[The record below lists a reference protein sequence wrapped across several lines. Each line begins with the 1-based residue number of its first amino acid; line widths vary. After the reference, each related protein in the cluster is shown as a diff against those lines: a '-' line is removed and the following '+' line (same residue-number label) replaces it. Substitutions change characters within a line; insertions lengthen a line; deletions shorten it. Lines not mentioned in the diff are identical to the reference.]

1 MLMQQQQQHR
11 SSIRS
16 LLQAPR
22 KIGNDGSVPLTPLL
36 LLHVILVLCVLIAR
50 CCCRLPVELRGA
62 LRQQLEEPDVQ
73 QDVQCLLQP
82 LQLRAAGHR
91 PGDTPPLPLL

>member
-1 MLMQQQQQHR
+1 MQVQQQ
-11 SSIRS
+11 SIRS
-16 LLQAPR
+16 LLQSPP
-22 KIGNDGSVPLTPLL
+22 KIGNDSVPLTPLL

-73 QDVQCLLQP
+73 QDVQRLLQP